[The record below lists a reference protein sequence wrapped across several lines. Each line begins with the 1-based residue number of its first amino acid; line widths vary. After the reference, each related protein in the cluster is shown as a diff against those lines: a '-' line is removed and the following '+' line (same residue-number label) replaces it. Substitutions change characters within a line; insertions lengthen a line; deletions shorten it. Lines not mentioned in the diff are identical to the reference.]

1 MSASTEQKSKFLS
14 AASSAFLKEKLPLNF
29 TSLDLDEQ
37 AKLLETNNAITLY
50 RNLAD
55 KSLLEMIENH
65 AVEIEKSL
73 KINVPERG
81 NFKKDDRFFVIKIEV
96 GYGDYK
102 ETDSSL
108 VVSDSKENAI
118 QSAFEDRARETLV
131 KLHHVENYTATDGDS
146 ILTLKYSEEVCQF
159 EASVF
164 RKHNF

>member
-65 AVEIEKSL
+65 AVEIEK
-73 KINVPERG
+73 
-81 NFKKDDRFFVIKIEV
+81 
-96 GYGDYK
+96 
-102 ETDSSL
+102 
-108 VVSDSKENAI
+108 
-118 QSAFEDRARETLV
+118 
-131 KLHHVENYTATDGDS
+131 
-146 ILTLKYSEEVCQF
+146 
-159 EASVF
+159 F
-164 RKHNF
+164 R